1 MNLPYD
7 LDLAIGYVC
16 LLAVLS
22 FTAFWLVPLAA
33 RAIVAALRELA
44 SLLRARISRGG
55 PAGGAL
61 AERADEHW
69 WGPHSPSH

>member
-16 LLAVLS
+16 LLAILT
-22 FTAFWLVPLAA
+22 FTAFWLVPLAL
-33 RAIVAALRELA
+33 RAIVAAIHELA
-44 SLLRARISRGG
+44 TVLRTRIGRSS
-55 PAGGAL
+55 PPGGAV
-61 AERADEHW
+61 AERAEEHW